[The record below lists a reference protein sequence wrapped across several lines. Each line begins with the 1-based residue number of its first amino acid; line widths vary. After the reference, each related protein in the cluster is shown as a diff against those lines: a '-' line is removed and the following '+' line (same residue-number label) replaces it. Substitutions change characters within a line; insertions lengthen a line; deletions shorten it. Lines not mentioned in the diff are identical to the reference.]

1 MTALLLDTVIH
12 VDGVPVA
19 VSAERWSDLP
29 DGESLYHFEFSSTVE
44 PARPIPVSE
53 TGYRSHFAYG
63 RLVDNFESVL
73 VYAETLAREL
83 ARQSAKTSAAEGQL
97 SLFGSSS

>member
-1 MTALLLDTVIH
+1 MGPLLLDTVIYI
-12 VDGVPVA
+12 DGVPVA

-29 DGESLYHFEFSSTVE
+29 GGERLYHFEFCSTVE

-63 RLVDNFESVL
+63 GLVDNFESL
-73 VYAETLAREL
+73 LAYAEALAREL
-83 ARQSAKTSAAEGQL
+83 ARQSAKTRAAEGQL